1 MTITAYEIDFYQW
14 TQQQAALMRQGEFN
28 RVDLDIENIAEEIE
42 SMGRRDRHALRSYL
56 HNILIHLLKWR
67 YQPERRGI
75 TWRLS
80 IKNGRHQV
88 DILVEDSPSLQRKI
102 PDLMAKEYAQARE
115 NAALETGLPL
125 ATFPELCPFTVEQIT
140 GDGGRH
146 HRSPVDGP

>member
-1 MTITAYEIDFYQW
+1 MTITAYETDFYQW

-56 HNILIHLLKWR
+56 HNILMHLLKWR
-67 YQPERRGI
+67 YQPERRG
-75 TWRLS
+75 TSWRLS

-102 PDLMAKEYAQARE
+102 PDLIAKEYTQARE
-115 NAALETGLPL
+115 NTALETGLSL

-140 GDGGRH
+140 GDYW
-146 HRSPVDGP
+146 PD